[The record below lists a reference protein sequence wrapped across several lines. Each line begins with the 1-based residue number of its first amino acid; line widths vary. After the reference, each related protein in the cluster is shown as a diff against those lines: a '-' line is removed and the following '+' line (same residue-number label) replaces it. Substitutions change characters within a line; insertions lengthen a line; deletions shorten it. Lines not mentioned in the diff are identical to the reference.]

1 MTLVSNDPSL
11 WPFIALSRS
20 YSYIEVAALVAVL
33 YDWALMFG
41 QEVELVWRKRWSLV
55 TIIYFSVR
63 YAAMPYVVFGILCHI
78 AYLAINWMFVVVN
91 SMAGVM
97 MIVRLYAMY
106 QRSRK
111 ILVFLIIILLAISI
125 TCGVFVERETSQT
138 SGEELILSGTYNC
151 GYTITG
157 EDTQI
162 PYTMVLALYPAWQIF
177 VLFLTVWI
185 VVKHFRELR
194 RSSTGWIIGGW
205 LAVLVQPH
213 VIYAAVSCLVLGSLS
228 PKISSSTSEGALF
241 YDYLVEIATILQ
253 MFVLGPRLVLG
264 VREYHAK
271 LVADSD
277 AGTNT
282 TIALQQRVHL
292 SAGGSV

>member
-1 MTLVSNDPSL
+1 MTFVSNDPIW
-11 WPFIALSRS
+11 WPFIASSRT
-20 YSYIEVAALVAVL
+20 YSYVQVAALVAVL
-33 YDWALMFG
+33 YDWVLMFG
-41 QEVELVWRKRWSLV
+41 QEVELVWRKRWSLM
-55 TIIYFSVR
+55 TLIYLGVR
-63 YAAMPYVVFGILCHI
+63 YAAMPYIVFGILRII
-78 AYLAINWMFVVVN
+78 AYLAINWIFVVVN
-91 SMAGVM
+91 SMAGVI

-125 TCGVFVERETSQT
+125 TCGVFAERGTSQT

-157 EDTQI
+157 ENTQI
-162 PYTMVLALYPAWQIF
+162 PYTMVLALYTAWQIF
-177 VLFLTVWI
+177 ALFLTV
-185 VVKHFRELR
+185 
-194 RSSTGWIIGGW
+194 WIIGGW

-228 PKISSSTSEGALF
+228 PKISSSASEGALF
-241 YDYLVEIATILQ
+241 YYCLVEIATILQ

-277 AGTNT
+277 AGTNIT